1 MQYLLDTNVCIDLI
15 RDRPTVV
22 ARAAAV
28 SPDDC
33 AVSTISVYELFHGA
47 EKARDP
53 VTERLHVQ
61 TLLASVSELP
71 FGSRAAEAA
80 AKIRRVLEIT
90 GCVIGPY
97 DLLLAGHAIST
108 GLILVTD
115 NVAEFQRVPGLSI
128 ENWRPT

>member
-1 MQYLLDTNVCIDLI
+1 MKYLLDTNVCIDLI
-15 RDRPTVV
+15 RDRPDVV

-33 AVSTISVYELFHGA
+33 AASTVTVYELFYGA

-53 VTERLHVQ
+53 AAERQHVE
-61 TLLASVSELP
+61 TLLATVSELP

-80 AKIRRVLEIT
+80 AKIRGTLESA

-115 NVAEFQRVPGLSI
+115 NISEFQRVPGLSI
-128 ENWRPT
+128 ENWRST